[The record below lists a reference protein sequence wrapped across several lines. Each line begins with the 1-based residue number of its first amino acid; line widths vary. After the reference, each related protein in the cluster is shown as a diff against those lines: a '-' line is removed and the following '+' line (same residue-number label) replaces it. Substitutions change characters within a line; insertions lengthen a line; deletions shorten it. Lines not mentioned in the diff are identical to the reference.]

1 MKEKLD
7 KLLKLELNELEK
19 LDLEKELSNLKLT
32 SHKIYQ
38 EYLLEKHEICEK
50 NLEIKA
56 NSKRLS
62 KIRHLYSLARR
73 IEYKREKERI
83 KLQRKMLMDF
93 DNHQE
98 ESNNDF

>member
-7 KLLKLELNELEK
+7 KLLKLELNELDK

-32 SHKIYQ
+32 SHNIYQ

-56 NSKRLS
+56 NNKRLS
-62 KIRHLYSLARR
+62 KIHHLYSLAKR
-73 IEYKREKERI
+73 IEDKREKECI
-83 KLQRKMLMDF
+83 ELQKKMLRDF
-93 DNHQE
+93 DNHQGE
-98 ESNNDF
+98 T

>member
-7 KLLKLELNELEK
+7 KLLKLELNELDK

-38 EYLLEKHEICEK
+38 EYLLEKRENCEK

-56 NSKRLS
+56 NNKRLS
-62 KIRHLYSLARR
+62 KIHHLYSLAKR
-73 IEYKREKERI
+73 IEYKREKEHI
-83 KLQRKMLMDF
+83 ELQKKMLRDF
-93 DNHQE
+93 DNHQGE
-98 ESNNDF
+98 P

>member
-7 KLLKLELNELEK
+7 KLLKLELNKLDK

-38 EYLLEKHEICEK
+38 EYLLEKHEFCEK
-50 NLEIKA
+50 KLEIKA

-62 KIRHLYSLARR
+62 KIHHLYSLVKR
-73 IEYKREKERI
+73 IENKIEKEHI
-83 KLQRKMLMDF
+83 DLQKKC
-93 DNHQE
+93 
-98 ESNNDF
+98 

>member
-7 KLLKLELNELEK
+7 ELLKLELNELDK

-56 NSKRLS
+56 NNKRLS
-62 KIRHLYSLARR
+62 KIRYLYSLAKR
-73 IEYKREKERI
+73 IEYKRERECF
-83 KLQRKMLMDF
+83 KLQKKMLRDF
-93 DNHQE
+93 DNHQGE
-98 ESNNDF
+98 L

>member
-7 KLLKLELNELEK
+7 KLLKLELNELDK

-38 EYLLEKHEICEK
+38 EYLLEKHENCEK

-56 NSKRLS
+56 NNKRLS
-62 KIRHLYSLARR
+62 KIHHLYSLAKR
-73 IEYKREKERI
+73 IEDKREKERLE
-83 KLQRKMLMDF
+83 LQKKMLRDF
-93 DNHQE
+93 DNHQGE
-98 ESNNDF
+98 P

>member
-7 KLLKLELNELEK
+7 KLLKLELNELDK

-32 SHKIYQ
+32 SHNIYQ

-56 NSKRLS
+56 NNKRLS
-62 KIRHLYSLARR
+62 KIHHLYSLAKR
-73 IEYKREKERI
+73 IEDKREKECI
-83 KLQRKMLMDF
+83 ELQKKMLRDF
-93 DNHQE
+93 DNHQGE
-98 ESNNDF
+98 P

>member
-7 KLLKLELNELEK
+7 KLLKLELNELDK

-56 NSKRLS
+56 NKKLNNKRLS
-62 KIRHLYSLARR
+62 KIRHLYSLAKR
-73 IEYKREKERI
+73 IEDKREKERI
-83 KLQRKMLMDF
+83 ELQKKMLRDF
-93 DNHQE
+93 DNHQGE
-98 ESNNDF
+98 P

>member
-7 KLLKLELNELEK
+7 KLLKSELNELDK

-50 NLEIKA
+50 TLEIK
-56 NSKRLS
+56 NNNKRLS
-62 KIRHLYSLARR
+62 KIYYLYSLAKK
-73 IEYKREKERI
+73 IENKREKERI
-83 KLQRKMLMDF
+83 ELQRKMLRDF
-93 DNHQE
+93 DNHQGE
-98 ESNNDF
+98 P

>member
-38 EYLLEKHEICEK
+38 EYLLEKHEIYEK
-50 NLEIKA
+50 NLEIKT
-56 NSKRLS
+56 NIKRLS
-62 KIRHLYSLARR
+62 KIRHLYSLSRR
-73 IEYKREKERI
+73 IEDKREKERI

>member
-7 KLLKLELNELEK
+7 KLLKLELDELNK

-56 NSKRLS
+56 NNKKIS
-62 KIRHLYSLARR
+62 KIYHLYSLAKR
-73 IEYKREKERI
+73 IEDKREKEHI
-83 KLQRKMLMDF
+83 EFQKKMLRDF
-93 DNHQE
+93 DNHQGE
-98 ESNNDF
+98 P

>member
-7 KLLKLELNELEK
+7 KLLKLELNELDK

-38 EYLLEKHEICEK
+38 EYLLEKRENREK

-56 NSKRLS
+56 NNKRLS
-62 KIRHLYSLARR
+62 KIHHLYSLAKR
-73 IEYKREKERI
+73 IEAKREKERI
-83 KLQRKMLMDF
+83 ELQRKMLRDF
-93 DNHQE
+93 DNHQGE
-98 ESNNDF
+98 P

>member
-7 KLLKLELNELEK
+7 KLLKLELNGLDK

-50 NLEIKA
+50 NLEIKDK
-56 NSKRLS
+56 NKRLS
-62 KIRHLYSLARR
+62 KIHHLYSLAKR
-73 IEYKREKERI
+73 IENKREKECI
-83 KLQRKMLMDF
+83 KLQKKMLMDF
-93 DNHQE
+93 DNHQRE
-98 ESNNDF
+98 P

>member
-7 KLLKLELNELEK
+7 KLLQLELNELDK

-38 EYLLEKHEICEK
+38 EYLLEKRENCEK

-56 NSKRLS
+56 NNKRLS
-62 KIRHLYSLARR
+62 KIHHLYSLAKR
-73 IEYKREKERI
+73 IEDKREKERI
-83 KLQRKMLMDF
+83 ELQKKMLRDF
-93 DNHQE
+93 DNHQGE
-98 ESNNDF
+98 P

>member
-7 KLLKLELNELEK
+7 KLLKLELNKLDK

-38 EYLLEKHEICEK
+38 EYLLEKHEFCEK
-50 NLEIKA
+50 KLEIKA

-62 KIRHLYSLARR
+62 KIHHLYSLVKR
-73 IEYKREKERI
+73 IENKIEKERI
-83 KLQRKMLMDF
+83 DLQKKC
-93 DNHQE
+93 
-98 ESNNDF
+98 

>member
-7 KLLKLELNELEK
+7 KLLKLELNELDK

-38 EYLLEKHEICEK
+38 EYLLGKHEICEK

-56 NSKRLS
+56 NNKRLS
-62 KIRHLYSLARR
+62 KIHHLYSLAKR
-73 IEYKREKERI
+73 IEDKIEKERI
-83 KLQRKMLMDF
+83 ELQKKMLRDF
-93 DNHQE
+93 DNHQGE
-98 ESNNDF
+98 P

>member
-1 MKEKLD
+1 MKENLD
-7 KLLKLELNELEK
+7 KLLKLELNELDK

-56 NSKRLS
+56 NNKRLS
-62 KIRHLYSLARR
+62 KIRHLYSLVKI
-73 IEYKREKERI
+73 IENKREKERI
-83 KLQRKMLMDF
+83 ELQKKMLRDF
-93 DNHQE
+93 DNHQGE
-98 ESNNDF
+98 P